1 MKLDKKAFKIQSFDE
16 AADHKQY
23 YRELPEEEK
32 ENLFFKLMQAAYGF
46 VGKDW
51 PRMDKNYFEERTL
64 VKRGKSKT

>member
-1 MKLDKKAFKIQSFDE
+1 MKLDRKAFKIQSFEE
-16 AADHKQY
+16 AADHQQY

-32 ENLFFKLMQAAYGF
+32 EDLFFKLMQAAYGF

-51 PRMDKNYFEERTL
+51 PRMDRNHFEERTL